1 MLGHGVLGGRPGA
14 CNGGEEFSEVTNASF
29 QRLPSLGTFQP
40 QVALFYMQ
48 RRVTAM
54 LARSTTQSSRSNIVM
69 VFTLCTAGFIDF
81 IVEPT
86 FSVLTDVAEKS
97 VQPLVDE
104 DSKSKN
110 QPR

>member
-1 MLGHGVLGGRPGA
+1 MLGHGVLGGRPGGA
-14 CNGGEEFSEVTNASF
+14 QVRS
-29 QRLPSLGTFQP
+29 QRHRCKRLSPLGTLQPASSCFTCSRGFQP
-40 QVALFYMQ
+40 RRPLCPAL
-48 RRVTAM
+48 RVH
-54 LARSTTQSSRSNIVM
+54 LSIV
-69 VFTLCTAGFIDF
+69 FPFAAGFIDF

-104 DSKSKN
+104 DSKSKT